1 MNNQYKHLQ
10 TTYDSNVLATFV
22 HETDRM
28 TSLEI
33 AEVTGRQHYNVM
45 RDIRNILDQGVAEL
59 NFELGSYK
67 DKNNQQRPMYTLTKK
82 GCLILASGY
91 DAVLREKIINRW
103 EELERKER
111 QQQEPLDEDKAI
123 LFALTTLQK
132 RVEIKEK
139 EIKQL
144 QQQTQVL
151 TAQNQLQEH
160 ALKIQAPKVEYHDK
174 VLSSTST
181 YDTTQIAKELGM
193 SAITLNK
200 KLQDLKVQYKL
211 SGQWILYAKYQNK
224 GYTDT
229 RTHQYTD
236 SQGASKTSMLTVWTE
251 QGRKFIHSLINK

>member
-10 TTYDSNVLATFV
+10 TTYDSNVLATLV

-33 AEVTGRQHYNVM
+33 AEVTGRRHADVM
-45 RDIRNILDQGVAEL
+45 RDIRNILDQGVAER
-59 NFELGSYK
+59 NFALGSYK
-67 DKNNQQRPMYTLTKK
+67 DKNNQQRPMYVLTKK
-82 GCLILASGY
+82 GCIILASGY

-103 EELERKER
+103 EELELKER
-111 QQQEPLDEDKAI
+111 QQQEPIDEDKAI

-181 YDTTQIAKELGM
+181 YDTTQIA
-193 SAITLNK
+193 
-200 KLQDLKVQYKL
+200 
-211 SGQWILYAKYQNK
+211 
-224 GYTDT
+224 
-229 RTHQYTD
+229 
-236 SQGASKTSMLTVWTE
+236 
-251 QGRKFIHSLINK
+251 

>member
-1 MNNQYKHLQ
+1 MNQYNHLQ
-10 TTYDSNVLATFV
+10 MTCDSNALATLV
-22 HETDRM
+22 HATGTM

-33 AEVTGRQHYNVM
+33 AEVTGKRHADVM
-45 RDIRNILDQGVAEL
+45 RDIRNLLEQGVNER
-59 NFELGSYK
+59 NFALVNYQ
-67 DKNNQQRPMYTLTKK
+67 DKKGEMRPMYTLTKK

-132 RVEIKEK
+132 RIETKDR

-144 QQQTQVL
+144 EQQAQAL

-160 ALKIQAPKVEYHDK
+160 ELKLQAPKVEYHDK
-174 VLSSTST
+174 VLTSTST

-211 SGQWILYAKYQNK
+211 SGQWLLYAKYQGK

-236 SQGASKTSMLTVWTE
+236 SQGNQKSTMHTVWTE
-251 QGRKFIHSLINK
+251 QGRKFIHSLLNK

>member
-1 MNNQYKHLQ
+1 MNTQYKHLQ
-10 TTYDSNVLATFV
+10 TTYDSNVLATLV

-33 AEVTGRQHYNVM
+33 AEVTGRRHADVM
-45 RDIRNILDQGVAEL
+45 RDIRNILDQGVNER
-59 NFELGSYK
+59 NFALVKYT
-67 DKNNQQRPMYTLTKK
+67 DKKGEQRPMYVLTKK

-111 QQQEPLDEDKAI
+111 QQQEPIDEDKAI

-132 RVEIKEK
+132 RVESKEK

-144 QQQTQVL
+144 QQQTQAL
-151 TAQNQLQEH
+151 TTQNQLQEH
-160 ALKIQAPKVEYHDK
+160 ELKIQAPKVEYHDK
-174 VLSSTST
+174 VLASTST

-211 SGQWILYAKYQNK
+211 SGQWVLYAKYQSK

-236 SQGASKTSMLTVWTE
+236 SQGTSRTSMLTVWTE